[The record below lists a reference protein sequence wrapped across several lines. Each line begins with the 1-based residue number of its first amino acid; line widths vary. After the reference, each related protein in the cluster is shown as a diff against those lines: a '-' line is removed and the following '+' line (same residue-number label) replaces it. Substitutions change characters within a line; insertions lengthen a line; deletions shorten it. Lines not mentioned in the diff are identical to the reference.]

1 MVTRENPSTLLLSE
15 KGVFKITHR
24 MNCVCIY
31 LCQTHF
37 YPCSHFTSKSN
48 KTHVPFS
55 PFSNPTSKRNLKK
68 SEGKNWIFDHR
79 QWWTLYRNLIAG
91 VSVWHVPFT
100 DFVGWLWYFLDQK
113 SDLWTER
120 NRHSLSWYMWLP
132 LSGPPYK
139 TLYFLVLNSLL
150 GVQSGNVF
158 GMLINWNSQDILM
171 GRMELC
177 SWDWGYRGQTW
188 LYIQHAYGK
197 CGSETKSWDRL
208 TRCPLFNKA
217 LYSASL
223 MTMKQRE
230 GPEG

>member
-1 MVTRENPSTLLLSE
+1 MLSE

-37 YPCSHFTSKSN
+37 YPCPHFTSKSN

-68 SEGKNWIFDHR
+68 LQGKNLNFQLQAVVDSHR
-79 QWWTLYRNLIAG
+79 ILLRGYLSDTCLSLTSI
-91 VSVWHVPFT
+91 
-100 DFVGWLWYFLDQK
+100 GWLWYFLDQK
-113 SDLWTER
+113 SGPVNWKG

-132 LSGPPYK
+132 LSGPFYK
-139 TLYFLVLNSLL
+139 TLYFLVLNSPS
-150 GVQSGNVF
+150 GEWVRSGNVF
-158 GMLINWNSQDILM
+158 GMLINWNSQDLLM

-177 SWDWGYRGQTW
+177 NWEWGCRGQTW
-188 LYIQHAYGK
+188 LYIQHAYGSVEAK
-197 CGSETKSWDRL
+197 LKSWDRL

-223 MTMKQRE
+223 MTVKQR
-230 GPEG
+230 GRARG